1 MKNRCKKVR
10 IKVEKRNR
18 LRMCVCVCVCE
29 YEVSAFVVLSAAFE
43 NPKIVRALEQV
54 SASEREVFDDT
65 VDCFLRVSA
74 WKRGEALREEKVEKE
89 EEEEGVVA
97 KGSRAK

>member
-18 LRMCVCVCVCE
+18 LRMCVCVCE
-29 YEVSAFVVLSAAFE
+29 HEVSAFVVLSAAFE

-54 SASEREVFDDT
+54 SASEMEVFDDT
-65 VDCFLRVSA
+65 VDCFLRLSA
-74 WKRGEALREEKVEKE
+74 WKRGEGVKEEKVEK